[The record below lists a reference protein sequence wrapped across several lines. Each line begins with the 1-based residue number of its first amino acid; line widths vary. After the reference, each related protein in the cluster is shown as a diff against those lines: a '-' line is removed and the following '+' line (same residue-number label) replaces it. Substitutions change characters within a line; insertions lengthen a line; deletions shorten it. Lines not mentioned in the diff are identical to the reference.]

1 MEKNLCWH
9 NPFKK
14 HAIISFINSD
24 KAVYYTKYQVLKMD
38 LEYIL
43 YFFKK
48 NIWSIITC
56 IITIISILI
65 TL

>member
-1 MEKNLCWH
+1 MEKNLCWR

-14 HAIISFINSD
+14 HQMISFTNSN
-24 KAVYYTKYQVLKMD
+24 KVIYYTQYQVLKMN

-43 YFFKK
+43 YLFKK
-48 NIWSIITC
+48 NIWSIIMF
-56 IITIISILI
+56 IITIIGILI